1 MYELK
6 GASLLE
12 AIAASSI
19 FMIVFALSLE
29 LLPKLTLSGSD
40 GLAAAE
46 MRYVAESARRKYA
59 DGLWPAGEYVER
71 YDCGRAKITI
81 EPYRDFE
88 DVAMMTVTVECGTET
103 TVHKELVRCE

>member
-12 AIAASSI
+12 AVAASSI

-29 LLPKLTLSGSD
+29 LLPKLTPSGSD

-46 MRYVAESARRKYA
+46 MRYIARRKYA

-103 TVHKELVRCE
+103 AVHKELVRCE